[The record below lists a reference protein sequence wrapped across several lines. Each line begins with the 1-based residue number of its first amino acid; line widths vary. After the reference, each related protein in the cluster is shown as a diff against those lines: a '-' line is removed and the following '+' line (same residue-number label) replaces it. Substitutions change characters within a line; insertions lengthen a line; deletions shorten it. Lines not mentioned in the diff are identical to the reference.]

1 MRRLNFTSKNHVEMV
16 GTVVHEFDYRKK
28 TKKTGTKS
36 SQIIVASACGKF
48 YLVFE
53 GQAYVEGLQKD
64 TTLAEFVKADLSF
77 IF

>member
-16 GTVVHEFDYRKK
+16 GTVVHEFDYKKK

-36 SQIIVASACGKF
+36 SQIIVASACSKY
-48 YLVFE
+48 YLLFD
-53 GQAYVEGLQKD
+53 GQAYVEALQKD
-64 TTLAEFVKADLSF
+64 TALAEFVKEDLSF